1 MIGKFMLKAADE
13 GEPFPAVF
21 FLCIGAIYIKQWLSG
36 AKFSSNHLNVNA
48 SYISSSQYCH
58 KQVNGCEM
66 PIKPMRPEKHKLIA
80 HIFAIIIRRNC
91 ICRTADG
98 IFHLIKYFTRHVKT
112 NRSIKFSNL
121 SIYIHAISSFRSFL
135 QFPSFSSHSRLSSLI
150 LRPFKFPKVQIQVK
164 TN

>member
-1 MIGKFMLKAADE
+1 MAIRRK
-13 GEPFPAVF
+13 VF
-21 FLCIGAIYIKQWLSG
+21 QQS
-36 AKFSSNHLNVNA
+36 LNVHA
-48 SYISSSQYCH
+48 SYISSQYCH

-98 IFHLIKYFTRHVKT
+98 ITIFFSESNFHLIKYFTRHVKT

-121 SIYIHAISSFRSFL
+121 SIYIHATSSFRSFL